1 MNNNKRIVTVL
12 TMMGT
17 VLYEIFL
24 FGYLI
29 EGIPH
34 GEAFTWF
41 FTYLFSLAGAIPIL
55 FILIFAVEGQV
66 KRYEYEYAR
75 QTN

>member
-1 MNNNKRIVTVL
+1 MNNKKRIVTVL
-12 TMMGT
+12 IMMGT

-29 EGIPH
+29 EGIAH

-41 FTYLFSLAGAIPIL
+41 FTYLFSLAGSIPIVFVL
-55 FILIFAVEGQV
+55 MFSAEGQV
-66 KRYEYEYAR
+66 KRYEYAR